1 MFDSKSPVMK
11 IVGYTIIG
19 FFGLI
24 IIISFGMPDFIT
36 RLGLDNSIIATV
48 NGQKVHRF
56 DYLRYRDNRFGHIKN
71 EKMEDLILNYY
82 LGDVLLLQEA
92 TRAGL
97 GVSDQRLAELIR
109 NDIPAFKDPQTG
121 KFDPDRYKR
130 IREINHL
137 NNKGFYEMLKKD
149 IIKDDFM
156 TMIKMGISVSPDY
169 IKTQYISDKSSLQ
182 IHYSYISDMD
192 LKKRFKNQLTVSDE
206 DINTEMNKNKK
217 EIKDPKSDRARIKL
231 KLENEKYKKLKKEL
245 VEKINT
251 IAMKNA
257 SFAETSAQLGG
268 KISLSGTFKIGE
280 DVKERDQKTITAIS
294 NSPIFLEDCMKL
306 SPGKSSRVIES
317 SSGLYLFTPVSRFI
331 AAAEPSPEETEK
343 IQERIAS
350 DTYNMVT
357 SNLMRT
363 LHEKSKIIK
372 NLKTD

>member
-1 MFDSKSPVMK
+1 MK